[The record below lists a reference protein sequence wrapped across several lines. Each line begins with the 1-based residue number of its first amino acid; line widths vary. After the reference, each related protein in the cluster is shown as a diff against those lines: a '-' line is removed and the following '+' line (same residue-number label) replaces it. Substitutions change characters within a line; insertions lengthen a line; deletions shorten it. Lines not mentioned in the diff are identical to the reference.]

1 MNPFIFREATRIW
14 QQMAVPADDL
24 LPAAELQQQLDIHK
38 KLLHIFQ
45 TGEYYYFI
53 FNLPDCS
60 IRYTSPEIKKVLGY
74 DPEQVDTGFFLEKIH
89 PEDQSLF
96 LNYEKRT
103 AAFLQTLPVEKLYK
117 YKTRCDY
124 RVQQADGQ
132 YRRMMQQIAILNH
145 NDSGNIL
152 NTLVVHTDI
161 SHLKPEGRPV
171 LSFIGMDNEPSYI
184 DVEVE
189 QVFRPSPEA
198 ITRREKSIIR
208 LLIEGLSSKA
218 IADQL
223 YLSKQTIDTQRKNM
237 LKKFNVKNTNEL
249 VALVIQKGWM

>member
-14 QQMAVPADDL
+14 QQMSMPSDDL
-24 LPAAELQQQLDIHK
+24 LPAADLQQQLDVHK

-45 TGEYYYFI
+45 TGEFYYFI
-53 FNLPDCS
+53 FNLASCA
-60 IRYTSPEIKKVLGY
+60 IQYTSPEIKKVLGY
-74 DPEQVDTGFFLEKIH
+74 DPDEVHTGFFLEKIH

-96 LNYEKRT
+96 LNYEKKT
-103 AAFLQTLPVEKLYK
+103 AAFFQALPLDKFYK

-124 RVQQADGQ
+124 RVQQANGQ
-132 YRRMMQQIAILNH
+132 YRRMLQQIAILNH
-145 NDSGNIL
+145 SDSGTIL
-152 NTLVVHTDI
+152 NTLIVHTDI

-171 LSFIGMDNEPSYI
+171 LSFIGMEDEPSYI

-189 QVFRPSPEA
+189 QVFRSSPEA

-218 IADQL
+218 IAGQL

-249 VALVIQKGWM
+249 VALAIQKGWM